1 MPVEFLSDEQ
11 VAAYGRFT
19 GELPAGELERFFYLD
34 VADRDLVARRRSDH
48 HRLGFAV
55 QLGTVRAVGRFLEDP
70 LDVPWLA
77 VEFLAEELEIGDASC
92 VKKYVQRPQTPYEH
106 AWEIR
111 DRYGYRSFDDQ
122 GCAEAFARFLDGRAW
137 THAEG
142 PVALFE
148 QATGWL
154 RRNRVLLPGVTV
166 LARQV
171 AAARETAEVRLYA
184 ALAAAARSADPSL
197 PERLA
202 NLLRVPDGSRFSE
215 LERLRRAPRRSS
227 GPEMVKALQRA
238 EQLAAL
244 GVGRVGVDDIP
255 ANRLQVLART
265 GLGSKASAL
274 ARLGEPKRA
283 ATLVAVVR
291 HLEAAAVD
299 DTLDLF
305 ALLMATR
312 LFSPARRASAGQR
325 LAMLPRLEKA
335 SKMVARAGRV
345 LLDRLAAAEVSGD
358 RLEVATL
365 WAAVERIAS
374 RAAVVDAI
382 ALVEELVP
390 DDDGSADSAMRAALA
405 GRYNTVRPFLALLGE
420 SAALYAAPGGERV
433 LAAVR
438 GLPELARRR
447 VAQKPLTA
455 AEIDAELVTPAW
467 ARAVYANAGLPAGAV
482 DRDAYVVCVLEGL
495 HRALGRRDVYA
506 RPSHRWA
513 DPRALLLD
521 GDRWAAVRED
531 VLAGL
536 SLTDP
541 APAQLARQLV
551 TLDAAWKQTA
561 ARLGEA
567 GEDARARV
575 VAGPNGRARLVVDH
589 LDALGEPDSLV
600 WLRAVAQA
608 MLPRVDLPELLLEV
622 HAWTGFLDAYPHLAD
637 VSTRTKDLA
646 VSVAALLV
654 AEACNVGLTPVIK
667 PGEAAL
673 SRARLAHVDQYYV
686 RAENH
691 AAANAVLI
699 DAQAQIPIAQAW
711 GGGLLASVDGLR
723 FVVPVRT
730 INAGPSPKYFGY
742 KRGITWLNAVND
754 QGRRRRAD
762 GGARHPARFAVHPG
776 HPAQPRRRPEARGG
790 DHRQRLLQRHGL
802 RRVRDPELP
811 LRAALR
817 RPARSA
823 VLARAAAGPAAGRC
837 RRVTRAAGDS

>member
-19 GELPAGELERFFYLD
+19 GELSAGELERFFYLD
-34 VADRDLVARRRSDH
+34 DADRDLVARRRSDH

-77 VEFLAEELEIGDASC
+77 VELLADELEIGDASC

-171 AAARETAEVRLYA
+171 AAAREMAEVRLYA

-202 NLLRVPDGSRFSE
+202 NLLRVPGGSRFSE

-227 GPEMVKALQRA
+227 GPEMVKALQRT

-255 ANRLQVLART
+255 VNRLQVLART

-312 LFSPARRASAGQR
+312 LFSPARRTSAEQR
-325 LAMLPRLEKA
+325 LAMLPQLEKA
-335 SKMVARAGRV
+335 SKVVARAGRV

-382 ALVEELVP
+382 TLVEELVP

-420 SAALYAAPGGERV
+420 SAALHAAPGGERV

-447 VAQKPLTA
+447 VTQKPLAA

-541 APAQLARQLV
+541 APARQLV
-551 TLDAAWKQTA
+551 TLDAAWKQA
-561 ARLGEA
+561 AGRLGEA

-608 MLPRVDLPELLLEV
+608 MLPRVDLPELLLECTPGPGS
-622 HAWTGFLDAYPHLAD
+622 WTP
-637 VSTRTKDLA
+637 
-646 VSVAALLV
+646 
-654 AEACNVGLTPVIK
+654 TP
-667 PGEAAL
+667 
-673 SRARLAHVDQYYV
+673 
-686 RAENH
+686 
-691 AAANAVLI
+691 
-699 DAQAQIPIAQAW
+699 
-711 GGGLLASVDGLR
+711 
-723 FVVPVRT
+723 T
-730 INAGPSPKYFGY
+730 SPMS
-742 KRGITWLNAVND
+742 
-754 QGRRRRAD
+754 RRA
-762 GGARHPARFAVHPG
+762 
-776 HPAQPRRRPEARGG
+776 PRTSR
-790 DHRQRLLQRHGL
+790 
-802 RRVRDPELP
+802 
-811 LRAALR
+811 
-817 RPARSA
+817 
-823 VLARAAAGPAAGRC
+823 
-837 RRVTRAAGDS
+837 

>member
-19 GELPAGELERFFYLD
+19 GELPASELERFFYLD
-34 VADRDLVARRRSDH
+34 DADRDLVARRRSDH

-255 ANRLQVLART
+255 VNRLQVLART

-283 ATLVAVVR
+283 ATLVAVMR

-312 LFSPARRASAGQR
+312 LFSPARRASAEQR

-335 SKMVARAGRV
+335 SKVVARAGRV
-345 LLDRLAAAEVSGD
+345 LLDRLAAAEVS
-358 RLEVATL
+358 
-365 WAAVERIAS
+365 
-374 RAAVVDAI
+374 
-382 ALVEELVP
+382 
-390 DDDGSADSAMRAALA
+390 
-405 GRYNTVRPFLALLGE
+405 
-420 SAALYAAPGGERV
+420 
-433 LAAVR
+433 
-438 GLPELARRR
+438 
-447 VAQKPLTA
+447 
-455 AEIDAELVTPAW
+455 
-467 ARAVYANAGLPAGAV
+467 
-482 DRDAYVVCVLEGL
+482 
-495 HRALGRRDVYA
+495 
-506 RPSHRWA
+506 
-513 DPRALLLD
+513 
-521 GDRWAAVRED
+521 
-531 VLAGL
+531 
-536 SLTDP
+536 
-541 APAQLARQLV
+541 
-551 TLDAAWKQTA
+551 
-561 ARLGEA
+561 
-567 GEDARARV
+567 
-575 VAGPNGRARLVVDH
+575 
-589 LDALGEPDSLV
+589 
-600 WLRAVAQA
+600 
-608 MLPRVDLPELLLEV
+608 
-622 HAWTGFLDAYPHLAD
+622 
-637 VSTRTKDLA
+637 
-646 VSVAALLV
+646 
-654 AEACNVGLTPVIK
+654 
-667 PGEAAL
+667 
-673 SRARLAHVDQYYV
+673 
-686 RAENH
+686 
-691 AAANAVLI
+691 
-699 DAQAQIPIAQAW
+699 
-711 GGGLLASVDGLR
+711 
-723 FVVPVRT
+723 
-730 INAGPSPKYFGY
+730 
-742 KRGITWLNAVND
+742 
-754 QGRRRRAD
+754 
-762 GGARHPARFAVHPG
+762 
-776 HPAQPRRRPEARGG
+776 
-790 DHRQRLLQRHGL
+790 
-802 RRVRDPELP
+802 
-811 LRAALR
+811 
-817 RPARSA
+817 
-823 VLARAAAGPAAGRC
+823 
-837 RRVTRAAGDS
+837 